1 MSIIDELTKVA
12 LLGATWVLY
21 VLFAL
26 SLLSF
31 AAMFER
37 WLFFRRN
44 RRGGE
49 VLRAA
54 LMRAMAS
61 DDEGAVD
68 HALASSTAI
77 EAGVLRQALVFRAG
91 GPGAFLDAV
100 DGALAVER
108 PGLDRGT
115 VLLGTIGN
123 NAPFVGLFGTVLGII
138 EAFSYLGTGDQAAM
152 GNVMSG
158 ISEALVATAVG
169 IFVAIPAVVGYNVA
183 QKKGGEVENNVF
195 ALARLMSAWLK
206 VGASQR
212 NASVASTQEE
222 LADDTDE
229 RGDAPVNHE
238 KLTTL
243 ANRRERKSLGL
254 AAGEGA

>member
-49 VLRAA
+49 DLRRE
-54 LMRAMAS
+54 LGRAMAGE
-61 DDEGAVD
+61 DEAAVER
-68 HALASSTAI
+68 ALAGSAAI
-77 EAGVLRQALVFRAG
+77 EAGVLRQALAFRAG

-100 DGALAVER
+100 DGALAAER

-152 GNVMSG
+152 GNVMAG

-169 IFVAIPAVVGYNVA
+169 IFVAIPAVVGYNIA
-183 QKKGGEVENNVF
+183 QKKGGDVENNVF
-195 ALARLMSAWLK
+195 ALARLLSAWLK
-206 VGASQR
+206 VGEHRRGAASLE
-212 NASVASTQEE
+212 STLDDESDAHN
-222 LADDTDE
+222 LAQLPS
-229 RGDAPVNHE
+229 RRAP
-238 KLTTL
+238 L
-243 ANRRERKSLGL
+243 ARGL

>member
-1 MSIIDELTKVA
+1 MSVVDELTKVA

-49 VLRAA
+49 ALRRE
-54 LMRAMAS
+54 LGRAMAS
-61 DDEGAVD
+61 DDAAAVER
-68 HALASSTAI
+68 ALAGSKTV
-77 EAGVLRQALVFRAG
+77 EAGVLQQALAFRAG

-100 DGALAVER
+100 DGALAAER

-138 EAFSYLGTGDQAAM
+138 EAFSYLGAGDQAAM
-152 GNVMSG
+152 GSVMSG

-183 QKKGGEVENNVF
+183 QKKGGDVENNVF

-206 VGASQR
+206 VGEARRDGSP
-212 NASVASTQEE
+212 VATTLEE
-222 LADDTDE
+222 VDDE
-229 RGDAPVNHE
+229 R
-238 KLTTL
+238 L
-243 ANRRERKSLGL
+243 AQLPNRRARL
-254 AAGEGA
+254 ATGKGA

>member
-1 MSIIDELTKVA
+1 MTIIDELTKIA
-12 LLGATWVLY
+12 MLGATWVLY

-49 VLRAA
+49 TLRLA
-54 LMRAMAS
+54 LGRAMAS
-61 DDEGAVD
+61 DDEAAVER
-68 HALASSTAI
+68 AVTGSTAI
-77 EAGVLRQALVFRAG
+77 EAGVLRQALAFRAG

-115 VLLGTIGN
+115 ELLGTIGN

-183 QKKGGEVENNVF
+183 QKKGGDVENNVF

-206 VGASQR
+206 VGESRRGGASIQ
-212 NASVASTQEE
+212 STLVEVDD
-222 LADDTDE
+222 ADDD
-229 RGDAPVNHE
+229 N
-238 KLTTL
+238 L
-243 ANRRERKSLGL
+243 AQLPSRRERQARAL
-254 AAGEGA
+254 AVGEGA

>member
-49 VLRAA
+49 ALRQA
-54 LMRAMAS
+54 LGRAYAS
-61 DDEGAVD
+61 DDETAVD
-68 HALASSTAI
+68 QVLNANTSI

-100 DGALAVER
+100 DGALAAER

-152 GNVMSG
+152 GNVMAG

-183 QKKGGEVENNVF
+183 QKKGGEIENNVF
-195 ALARLMSAWLK
+195 SLARLMSAWLK
-206 VGASQR
+206 VGESRRGA
-212 NASVASTQEE
+212 ASVVSTHEE
-222 LADDTDE
+222 INEVDDT
-229 RGDAPVNHE
+229 DAPVNHE

-243 ANRRERKSLGL
+243 ANRRERL
-254 AAGEGA
+254 AAGKGA